1 MTTPD
6 RTPHLTTYAI
16 SAELLELAA
25 RLATQN
31 PLPATLA
38 DDVAPVTVTLLKCR
52 EARTT
57 PARATA

>member
-1 MTTPD
+1 MTTSD
-6 RTPHLTTYAI
+6 RTPNLTTYAI

-31 PLPATLA
+31 PLPAKLA
-38 DDVAPVTVTLLKCR
+38 EDVAPVTVTLLKGR

-57 PARATA
+57 PTRATA